1 MAEAVVLMCPEWAAH
16 RHHRHHVHPY
26 LGLQQGRELGP
37 WRLVPLLGLQQGR
50 ELGPCR
56 LVVLLDPA
64 EVLLLGLQQGRE
76 LGPWRLVVVL
86 LDRGL
91 LLSPHLPRL
100 L

>member
-1 MAEAVVLMCPEWAAH
+1 MCPEWAAH

-37 WRLVPLLGLQQGR
+37 WRLV
-50 ELGPCR
+50 
-56 LVVLLDPA
+56 
-64 EVLLLGLQQGRE
+64 
-76 LGPWRLVVVL
+76 VVL